1 MIESADVTCYLIC
14 LKEKQ
19 RSGRYFLTL
28 LFSLREMSLQQQIVY
43 LRKGEKK
50 KTTHHVT
57 LFQLPQALFCLKPSL
72 TLTPSVIRAICHRRA
87 GNHFLPSHGHLNI
100 NAVGTMELYH
110 TNLLIP
116 FIFHFTATFVSIH
129 RSNSVLFC
137 LAQKY

>member
-1 MIESADVTCYLIC
+1 MLSYLSQGKTEKREVFSHSILSERNVFAATDC
-14 LKEKQ
+14 LSQE
-19 RSGRYFLTL
+19 GR
-28 LFSLREMSLQQQIVY
+28 
-43 LRKGEKK
+43 KKK